1 MDVGKIRFNVLEFT
15 TRVDDTIF
23 DNYDRSR
30 RGVEFGYLIDVY
42 RYKYGIVKDVLG
54 SFRVPVFNKDNEELF
69 SIQIQVNGRSFRV
82 AILFPNAE
90 MLSAYHKKH
99 GRYSKP
105 VFSMKEVETWFFR
118 FINNMSDLLDNAD
131 LYFMEVTETENELLY
146 YETEKTFETLRRG
159 AM

>member
-1 MDVGKIRFNVLEFT
+1 MDVEKIRREVLEVT
-15 TRVDDTIF
+15 TRVHDTIF
-23 DNYDRSR
+23 DNYDRTR

-42 RYKYGIVKDVLG
+42 RYEYGIIKDVLG
-54 SFRVPVFNKDNEELF
+54 SFRVPVFNKDNKELF

-90 MLSAYHKKH
+90 MLSAYHEKH

-131 LYFMEVTETENELLY
+131 LYFMEVTETENELTY
-146 YETEKTFETLRRG
+146 YETEKTYKTLVRG